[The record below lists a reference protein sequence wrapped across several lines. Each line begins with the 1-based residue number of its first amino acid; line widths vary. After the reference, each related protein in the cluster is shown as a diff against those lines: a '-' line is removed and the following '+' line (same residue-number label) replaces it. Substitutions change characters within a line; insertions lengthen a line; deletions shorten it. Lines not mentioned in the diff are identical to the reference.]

1 MPTST
6 AFATE
11 EQEENDD
18 EALEVVDKIMEME
31 LAEEQYSSETTT
43 DETALMSVEGEIFS
57 KFALLSKLRETLKER
72 QEKMKQI
79 ELERSELEQLLND
92 AMKQAKAVEE
102 EASVAALIAK
112 ASENESIREKKIIQ
126 SKNAREQQKAL
137 QKRVLQLRKKLEINQ
152 RSLKS
157 LKNKHNDENA
167 LEKKIEFLKLSKIK
181 LLKYSEK
188 MI

>member
-1 MPTST
+1 
-6 AFATE
+6 
-11 EQEENDD
+11 
-18 EALEVVDKIMEME
+18 MEME

-102 EASVAALIAK
+102 EASVAALMAK

-152 RSLKS
+152 
-157 LKNKHNDENA
+157 
-167 LEKKIEFLKLSKIK
+167 
-181 LLKYSEK
+181 
-188 MI
+188 